1 MIEATP
7 YVFRSHAFHTRP
19 SSALFF
25 DDHIV
30 IADCEA
36 PPNLKINLSTK
47 PKEIILSWDHPLIM
61 NGPLEKF
68 GIEINEKIMS
78 AYNITEKKY
87 QRTYNYKIPVEEEN
101 VYRISV
107 WGINK
112 FDGERAKINA
122 TTYSLFVSYSSIPIV
137 GWCSSLKCF
146 LLIPKPDKSNGNFSA
161 LLVKND
167 EKYTEEKIKNT
178 YGSLLNN
185 SDQNESK

>member
-7 YVFRSHAFHTRP
+7 YVFRSYVFHIRP
-19 SSALFF
+19 LSVLFF

-30 IADCEA
+30 IAACQA

-87 QRTYNYKIPVEEEN
+87 QRTYNYKV
-101 VYRISV
+101 S
-107 WGINK
+107 WLGL
-112 FDGERAKINA
+112 ERR
-122 TTYSLFVSYSSIPIV
+122 S
-137 GWCSSLKCF
+137 
-146 LLIPKPDKSNGNFSA
+146 
-161 LLVKND
+161 
-167 EKYTEEKIKNT
+167 
-178 YGSLLNN
+178 
-185 SDQNESK
+185 